1 MISNTL
7 FAFLPLMHKT
17 RFFPTTRRNFS
28 LASLLVFFGGLNA
41 SLPNLIFSLR
51 RLHHLYIPVWLVS
64 VCLFCILPR
73 PQKQLNNCSAFSPE
87 ITFIL
92 HKKLESGGPLKIE
105 KRGYVISKVIFNRDK
120 TKDKKRK
127 MYAFTNR
134 ENGGVRK
141 FGISRRRF
149 KDPFYCGVIT

>member
-17 RFFPTTRRNFS
+17 RFFPTTPRNFS

-92 HKKLESGGPLKIE
+92 HKKLESGEPLKIE

-120 TKDKKRK
+120 KRMTRNEK
-127 MYAFTNR
+127 CTHSRIGKTGAFGNSESR
-134 ENGGVRK
+134 GVDLRT
-141 FGISRRRF
+141 RF
-149 KDPFYCGVIT
+149 TAE